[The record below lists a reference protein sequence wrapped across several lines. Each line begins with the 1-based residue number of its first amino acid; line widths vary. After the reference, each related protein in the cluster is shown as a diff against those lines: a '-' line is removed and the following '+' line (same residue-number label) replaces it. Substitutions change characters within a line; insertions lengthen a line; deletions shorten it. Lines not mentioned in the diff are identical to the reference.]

1 MKDKTFI
8 AGCSVVIAISL
19 IITIFNVCR
28 HDGNHTLYVKDPGTY
43 SSEESIP
50 RRNMENTK
58 AEFDR
63 QSADF
68 GTIPRDTLISEKFIL
83 TNEGDKTL
91 YVLDVNP
98 NCQCT
103 SYEVSPKYA
112 EPGGKIVITL
122 NFSSSNKAGFQD
134 IKSTVRLNTET
145 GIYKLALKGNV
156 KN

>member
-1 MKDKTFI
+1 M
-8 AGCSVVIAISL
+8 IAISL
-19 IITIFNVCR
+19 IITIINICR
-28 HDGNHTLYVKDPGTY
+28 NDGNHTLYIETPGPNTP
-43 SSEESIP
+43 EQEFIP
-50 RRNMENTK
+50 QGSMASTK

-68 GTIPRDTLISEKFIL
+68 GTIPRDTLISEEFTL
-83 TNEGDKTL
+83 TNVGDNTL

-103 SYEVSPKYA
+103 SYEVSSKYA

-122 NFSSSNKAGFQD
+122 NFSSSNKSGFQD
-134 IKSTVRLNTET
+134 IKSSVRLNTET

-156 KN
+156 KM

>member
-1 MKDKTFI
+1 
-8 AGCSVVIAISL
+8 
-19 IITIFNVCR
+19 
-28 HDGNHTLYVKDPGTY
+28 
-43 SSEESIP
+43 
-50 RRNMENTK
+50 MENTK

-103 SYEVSPKYA
+103 SYDNDSL
-112 EPGGKIVITL
+112 KI
-122 NFSSSNKAGFQD
+122 
-134 IKSTVRLNTET
+134 
-145 GIYKLALKGNV
+145 
-156 KN
+156 